1 MNKAFYN
8 PCELKK
14 GFTLMEILVVIG
26 LLAVFATMGLSFSF
40 DSYRGY
46 LFRSE
51 YTSAVNLLAQAR
63 NRAINNFNES
73 SHGLAVLDTQYH
85 LLKTNTA
92 VPYNATASST
102 FQPFER
108 NTALTFSG
116 PTFITFEQV
125 SGDLDV
131 CEDEDGDPV
140 DPCTITFGYGLKTKS
155 ITINEV
161 GGIIW

>member
-1 MNKAFYN
+1 MYTARYN
-8 PCELKK
+8 QYVIKK
-14 GFTLMEILVVIG
+14 GFTLIEILVVIG
-26 LLAVFATMGLSFSF
+26 LLAVFASMGLSFSF

-73 SHGLAVLDTQYH
+73 SHGVLILDGEYRLFQ
-85 LLKTNTA
+85 A
-92 VPYNATASST
+92 PYEDDEST
-102 FQPFER
+102 FQSFSR
-108 NTALTFSG
+108 NNELTLTG
-116 PTFITFEQV
+116 PTEIIFEQV
-125 SGDLDV
+125 SGELETL
-131 CEDEDGDPV
+131 CDGG
-140 DPCTITFGYGLKTKS
+140 PCTITFGYGLKTKS